1 MTADSPP
8 PDRHLDLAV
17 PQDPILTPVE
27 RPADRTVSPEAA
39 ERMRRGVAANTTR
52 AYTQQWEAFGLWCA
66 TGTLDRKRDPKPGW
80 AVRTVLPAT
89 AETLLEY
96 VSHLIAADRAP
107 ATIEQ
112 AVAAIRTHHRIAGF
126 NDSPDTQAARLAL
139 RGYRRDRAVAGKR
152 ARKSAPVTVDV
163 LRRLLGACDPDTL
176 AGMRDRVLL
185 VLGYVLFSR
194 RSELS
199 ALQIED
205 VEVADGGLYIL
216 IRASKTD
223 QDAEGVRIPVKPGL
237 NPDTDPIGML
247 DVWLTALAERGITEG
262 PLLRAVTRNDTL
274 RKTSGPNGTVGMSG
288 EAINE
293 RLRVLAK
300 RADVRHADRITA
312 HSLRSGPATTAAKR
326 GTPVSAIADQGRWSP
341 TSPVVFGYIR
351 EADRWNQYPDIG
363 L

>member
-1 MTADSPP
+1 M
-8 PDRHLDLAV
+8 
-17 PQDPILTPVE
+17 
-27 RPADRTVSPEAA
+27 
-39 ERMRRGVAANTTR
+39 
-52 AYTQQWEAFGLWCA
+52 
-66 TGTLDRKRDPKPGW
+66 
-80 AVRTVLPAT
+80 PAT

-126 NDSPDTQAARLAL
+126 NNTPDTQAARLAL
-139 RGYRRDRAVAGKR
+139 RGYRRERAAAGTR

-163 LRRLLGACDPDTL
+163 LRQLLEVCDPSTL

-199 ALQIED
+199 GLQIED
-205 VEVADGGLYIL
+205 VEAVDGGLYIL
-216 IRASKTD
+216 IRAS
-223 QDAEGVRIPVKPGL
+223 
-237 NPDTDPIGML
+237 
-247 DVWLTALAERGITEG
+247 
-262 PLLRAVTRNDTL
+262 NDTL
-274 RKTSGPNGTVGMSG
+274 RRTSGANAMVGMSG
-288 EAINE
+288 EAINQ

-312 HSLRSGPATTAAKR
+312 HGLRSGPATTAAKR
-326 GTPVSAIADQGRWSP
+326 GTAVSAIADQGRWSR